1 MSYREPIIQHITQL
15 ISSVGV
21 TSHAIAFGG
30 SLGYAIP
37 NGFWHH
43 MPLILLN
50 PVAYSA
56 YQVFVSQTQIINWS
70 KRMIRLS

>member
-15 ISSVGV
+15 ISSTGV

-50 PVAYSA
+50 PVAYAS